1 MQQCLDGVILSLL
14 LYFSHVTSEGRV
26 WEWWS
31 QLCVQGGKEC
41 INALVLSEAV
51 LAVQENVLVMLYDG
65 AVKHPFGQVL
75 GEDLSGF
82 DTFGSFLRLICPF
95 PLGAS
100 ASLACIGGGG
110 SFAMALASGPPGVWS
125 ALLGYDLRGG

>member
-1 MQQCLDGVILSLL
+1 M
-14 LYFSHVTSEGRV
+14 
-26 WEWWS
+26 
-31 QLCVQGGKEC
+31 QGGEEC
-41 INALVLSEAV
+41 IDALVLSEAV

-100 ASLACIGGGG
+100 ASLACRWLLCHGACLWA
-110 SFAMALASGPPGVWS
+110 SWDMVCFAGV
-125 ALLGYDLRGG
+125 